1 MRMRSSITAGVLT
14 GLAVARTNANGS
26 EGWAAEI
33 PLALALLLLFAIAWN
48 AVRGRGSNL

>member
-14 GLAVARTNANGS
+14 GLAVSQAGANGNES
-26 EGWAAEI
+26 WAANV

-48 AVRGRGSNL
+48 AARGRGSNP